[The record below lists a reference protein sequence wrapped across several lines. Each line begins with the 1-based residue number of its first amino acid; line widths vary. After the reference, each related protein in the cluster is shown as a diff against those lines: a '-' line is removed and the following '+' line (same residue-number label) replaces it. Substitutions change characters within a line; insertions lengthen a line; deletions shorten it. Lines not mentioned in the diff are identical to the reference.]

1 MTDYTILDDIE
12 SMCDVVR
19 VKNITIDFIKQYII
33 NTEKCETLCTFLRN
47 HHDNL
52 DVKYKMHGLNE
63 TYNQIGH
70 LGVLQMLLSDA
81 LGHVN
86 IKDYCNNYG
95 KFTRDNIINYIYG
108 IEDNDVRI
116 MINIFGSLN
125 KLPPTHDVYQL
136 SKNSLLTQLKFV
148 VLPSVSRGKL

>member
-63 TYNQIGH
+63 TYNQIRAFRGIAN
-70 LGVLQMLLSDA
+70 V
-81 LGHVN
+81 
-86 IKDYCNNYG
+86 IKRCARSCEY
-95 KFTRDNIINYIYG
+95 
-108 IEDNDVRI
+108 
-116 MINIFGSLN
+116 
-125 KLPPTHDVYQL
+125 
-136 SKNSLLTQLKFV
+136 
-148 VLPSVSRGKL
+148 